1 VNLECLVLMVLLV
14 LLVQMVSKV
23 MLVLLVLWVFLEVV
37 VNLVCLER
45 RENVEELVVL
55 DLRVPQVVKVTKDLR
70 VLVVPLDLKENLLKR
85 VTQVHLVP
93 QVNLELLV

>member
-1 VNLECLVLMVLLV
+1 MNLECLVLMVLLV